1 MTEYIP
7 TCADGSINT
16 ILSKNKKYEK
26 EEGCSISNKELQA
39 FLSNQ
44 HKEEFYSNMR
54 LKCKQDHYQQNI
66 KHYL

>member
-39 FLSNQ
+39 F
-44 HKEEFYSNMR
+44 FY
-54 LKCKQDHYQQNI
+54 QINI
-66 KHYL
+66 KRGVLLQHVIKM